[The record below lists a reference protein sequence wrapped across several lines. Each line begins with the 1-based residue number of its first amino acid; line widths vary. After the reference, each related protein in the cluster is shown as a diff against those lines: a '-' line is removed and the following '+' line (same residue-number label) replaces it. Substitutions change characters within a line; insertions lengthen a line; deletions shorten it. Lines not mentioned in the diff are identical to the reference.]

1 MGVIVTDAS
10 WSTKTKKSKKSIGKS
25 KESNKEVFTVY
36 LHYDGLFITSPLTY
50 AEGSRR
56 EINDINFDGMSLDIL
71 CEIVK
76 KLVPATT
83 TLKRLYYCKTGT
95 PLPLGIKECNS
106 DNDVRAMLKARA
118 VFRGSTS
125 RQQVDDIPEEDPQN
139 DEIDVVF
146 KIKKGIWYMNNDWR
160 SVLVFCGKNPDEGRC
175 AGMKGNKNRKMSVID
190 SGEGSS
196 NQVNRSKV
204 KKVKKVKKSNK
215 GVQVKNMILRSSVNA
230 QNPSGEDAIIANPFI
245 SYNKMKA
252 DIRQKFMIDV
262 SLGQCR
268 RAKQRALFDHEG
280 GLIEHYSRLYDYRQ
294 AILDSN
300 PGSTCRLDVV
310 QDNASPT
317 FKRIYFCFKGVKDGW
332 LAGCRKVIGLDGCFL
347 KHTCKGEL
355 LTAMGRDANNQ
366 MYPIAWAVVRVENS
380 ENWMWFLS
388 LLQDDL
394 SLNDGTGITIISDS
408 HKGLLDAVHEFLPQ
422 AEHRKC
428 TRHIF
433 ANFKK
438 KFSGVQLQSLFG
450 WFRKQSGLEEIV
462 VGVYEEVGSSGTDP
476 VNNEKVMEQGR
487 VAEQLGGGKIWKE
500 RSKEEE
506 DYARRCRDEEEW
518 EAQDG
523 LDTSMHWMRWLR
535 GLKEGEGYYVAANED
550 VTANEDVKGKAP
562 VDEGSNVAATPSKKR
577 NRQKWRDQS
586 YVDGFDQFGTG
597 STPEKAF
604 DISESD

>member
-1 MGVIVTDAS
+1 MNPNIGFNVYLS
-10 WSTKTKKSKKSIGKS
+10 GPPKTKKSKKS
-25 KESNKEVFTVY
+25 KESNKEVFTIY

-106 DNDVRAMLKARA
+106 DNDVQAMLKAGYENGNMVDLYAEQFDYDVMSFINSEANVENIENDSDYYDSDDYEDIENVDFQTEADDNVVVKDFSTHDGFLNKLCTTRA

-139 DEIDVVF
+139 EEIDAVF
-146 KIKKGIWYMNNDWR
+146 KIKKGVNYPTFDPTIPWDKMEPVLGMKYESPHQLKLALTNYGVAHGYQMWYMKNDWR

-175 AGMKGNKNRKMSVID
+175 AGMKGNKNRKMTVID

-230 QNPSGEDAIIANPFI
+230 QNPSGEGTSQQASGCQSPKWTKKKISETKNTSCPFRLYASWMSSEHSFQIKSLISDHRCCRNYNLGSLVTYKWIALQYADAIIADLFI

-280 GLIEHYSRLYDYRQ
+280 GLFEHYSRL
-294 AILDSN
+294 
-300 PGSTCRLDVV
+300 
-310 QDNASPT
+310 
-317 FKRIYFCFKGVKDGW
+317 
-332 LAGCRKVIGLDGCFL
+332 
-347 KHTCKGEL
+347 
-355 LTAMGRDANNQ
+355 
-366 MYPIAWAVVRVENS
+366 
-380 ENWMWFLS
+380 
-388 LLQDDL
+388 
-394 SLNDGTGITIISDS
+394 
-408 HKGLLDAVHEFLPQ
+408 
-422 AEHRKC
+422 
-428 TRHIF
+428 
-433 ANFKK
+433 
-438 KFSGVQLQSLFG
+438 
-450 WFRKQSGLEEIV
+450 
-462 VGVYEEVGSSGTDP
+462 
-476 VNNEKVMEQGR
+476 
-487 VAEQLGGGKIWKE
+487 
-500 RSKEEE
+500 
-506 DYARRCRDEEEW
+506 
-518 EAQDG
+518 
-523 LDTSMHWMRWLR
+523 
-535 GLKEGEGYYVAANED
+535 
-550 VTANEDVKGKAP
+550 
-562 VDEGSNVAATPSKKR
+562 
-577 NRQKWRDQS
+577 
-586 YVDGFDQFGTG
+586 
-597 STPEKAF
+597 
-604 DISESD
+604 